1 MAHSARPDAPAG
13 VTCEPRSGSLL
24 GWYAVAILTL
34 IYSFHSVDRSIMS
47 VLIEPVKA
55 EFGLDDGQLGFLTG
69 LAYSATYSLAA
80 LPLGYLIDRVNR
92 KKLMAALVALWSGFT
107 ALCGLAQSYPGLVA
121 ARLAVGAA
129 EAGGAPAAL
138 SMIGDLVPPRRRSTA
153 IAIFWSSTAIG
164 TAASFII
171 GSVVAVHWG
180 WRAAFLIAGVP
191 GFILAVLL
199 LLTVREPRRGGNGS
213 VTATDNG
220 PAPSLAE
227 TWRYALRQPVFVH
240 TFLGMTLNSMMLSG
254 VLVWQAAFLIRVH
267 DVSLAQAGLLAGL
280 AAGIFGG
287 IGALV
292 GGPLGDRAYRKGG
305 LAALPIVSAAT
316 TLLAVASG
324 LVFVVA
330 PTLGIA
336 MSGLIVFELVAR
348 TYNGPGYSTILGSV
362 EPRMRGVSISSLQI
376 ATNLVGYGLGPLLA
390 GLVSD
395 AAGGEDPL
403 RWGLIALMA
412 IGLWSSIHYL
422 LAWRAGRGA
431 RATHEEEKPL

>member
-1 MAHSARPDAPAG
+1 MAHSALSDAAAG
-13 VTCEPRSGSLL
+13 APHDPSARAGLR

-34 IYSFHSVDRSIMS
+34 IYALHSVDRSIMS
-47 VLIEPVKA
+47 VLIEPVKE

-69 LAYSATYSLAA
+69 LAYSATYALAA
-80 LPLGYLIDRVNR
+80 LPLGSLIDRTNR

-107 ALCGLAQSYPGLVA
+107 ALCGAAQGYWSLVA
-121 ARLAVGAA
+121 SRLAVGAA

-153 IAIFWSSTAIG
+153 IAIFWSSTPIG

-171 GSVVAVHWG
+171 GSVIAVQWS
-180 WRAAFLIAGVP
+180 WRWAFLIAGFP
-191 GFILAVLL
+191 GLVLALL
-199 LLTVREPRRGGNGS
+199 LLFTVPEPRRGAYEDKS
-213 VTATDNG
+213 TDDG
-220 PAPSLAE
+220 GIAPSFVE
-227 TWRYALRQPVFVH
+227 TWRHAIRQPVFVH
-240 TFLGMTLNSMMLSG
+240 TFLGITLNSMMLSG

-287 IGALV
+287 IGALI
-292 GGPLGDRAYRKGG
+292 GGPLGDRAFAKGG
-305 LAALPIVSAAT
+305 LAALPAVSAAT

-324 LVFVVA
+324 LVFILA
-330 PTLGIA
+330 PTLMVA
-336 MSGLIVFELVAR
+336 MAGLIVFELVAR
-348 TYNGPGYSTILGSV
+348 TYNGPGYSTIIGSV
-362 EPRMRGVSISSLQI
+362 EPRMRGLSVSSLQI
-376 ATNLVGYGLGPLLA
+376 ATNLIGYGLGPLVA

-412 IGLWSSIHYL
+412 VGVWSSIHYW
-422 LAWRAGRGA
+422 LAYRAGR
-431 RATHEEEKPL
+431 RRTSPSERHER